1 MGKKDKRKEEK
12 KVYSGLDSL
21 AEIYGR
27 EKPKE
32 RESNRSF
39 TMVEQEKPKYVEKNP
54 VKRTENLNRQ
64 STNKPVNRTNTTYK
78 SGNNYVNNFKK
89 SRNVPT
95 APYNFV
101 PLNDTVV
108 HPPLFKY
115 IEDDLKEDKN
125 IQSGYKRF
133 LQENGKYSGF
143 FDVDIENITP
153 IYIGGENKKFF
164 SIGGK
169 YCIPGSSLRGSLK
182 NIFKIIT
189 NGAMRVKEQ
198 ISIDENDN
206 AEADV
211 TNKILYFRNLAGK
224 KVDPT
229 KDLYS
234 SRFTYDKTYKDKD
247 GNIKTKKA
255 SIAKAG
261 FLVRENKQ
269 YYICRADVQVRKGSP
284 FQVTPPKAPCIEW
297 NNDFADIFTGRMNNK
312 KHFYRIKSPVWK
324 DKYIIPDDVLKGYR
338 DDKNRKGLDLLNV
351 KNAAKG
357 TDRYKLLRGAEKFDY
372 IVPCFFVEKDGV
384 VEHFG
389 AGPYYRLPYRNSIG
403 DHIIPEE
410 LKKAQIDFTD
420 AIFGN
425 KEYWKSRVN
434 FEDCYLQSDKSVL
447 EAAAYSKILMGPNPT
462 SFQLYLTPDKDNNPR
477 HWDSNA
483 PIRGYKFYWHRS
495 TDWRAAEKSEN
506 ENMNNFIAPIKA
518 NNHFKGRVRFENLD
532 AVELGALSYVFALA
546 EEKDICYK
554 IGMGKPIGMGSIKI
568 KSKLYLRGDNYYK
581 QLFAENGFA
590 ENLVQK
596 DKDEYVKQ
604 FKAYMQNNLSAQ
616 SLSKYQSRINQLKA
630 ILSVEYMQGTKR
642 KEWNEKLTRYMEIG
656 NKDDRNIVTS
666 RTPLPTINEVVQA
679 LKK

>member
-153 IYIGGENKKFF
+153 VYIGGENKKFF

-169 YCIPGSSLRGSLK
+169 YCIPGSSLRGCLK

-189 NGAMRVKEQ
+189 NGAMRIKT
-198 ISIDENDN
+198 DENS
-206 AEADV
+206 EADV
-211 TNKILYFRNLAGK
+211 TDKILYFRNMAGK
-224 KVDPT
+224 GVDPLT
-229 KDLYS
+229 KL
-234 SRFTYDKTYKDKD
+234 YKDNFPKEAKTIEKD
-247 GNIKTKKA
+247 GTTTEIQVSAAN
-255 SIAKAG
+255 AG
-261 FLVRENKQ
+261 FLVKKNNEYFICKAKRRREEGEKWHINLLSKT
-269 YYICRADVQVRKGSP
+269 S
-284 FQVTPPKAPCIEW
+284 CIEW
-297 NNDFADIFTGRMNNK
+297 HNDCVNIFTGKMPGK
-312 KHFYRIKSPVWK
+312 KHFYKIYAPIWNKLFTV
-324 DKYIIPDDVLKGYR
+324 PDDVVKSYR
-338 DDKNRKGLDLLNV
+338 DDKSRKGINLLDK
-351 KNAAKG
+351 KNAKKG
-357 TDRYKLLRGAEKFDY
+357 TDNLRLLRGAEKFDY

-410 LKKAQIDFTD
+410 LKKVQVDFAD
-420 AIFGN
+420 AVFGN

-495 TDWRAAEKSEN
+495 IDWRAAEKSEN
-506 ENMNNFIAPIKA
+506 ENMNNFIAPVKV

-532 AVELGALSYVFALA
+532 AVELGALAYVFALA

-568 KSKLYLRGDNYYK
+568 TSKLYLRSNDYYK
-581 QLFAENGFA
+581 QLFAENAFA

>member
-1 MGKKDKRKEEK
+1 MGKKNNKREDKQSFSSFDDLASMFGLQKPKEEK
-12 KVYSGLDSL
+12 ANK
-21 AEIYGR
+21 
-27 EKPKE
+27 
-32 RESNRSF
+32 SF
-39 TMVEQEKPKYVEKNP
+39 NIVQEKKTNYVEKSP
-54 VKRTENLNRQ
+54 TKRTTDFSKKNVSRQ
-64 STNKPVNRTNTTYK
+64 TLKPNNTYNKKMN
-78 SGNNYVNNFKK
+78 NNFNNKN
-89 SRNVPT
+89 NVPS

-108 HPPLFKY
+108 HLPLYQYVEGLEEK
-115 IEDDLKEDKN
+115 DK

-133 LQENGKYSGF
+133 LQEKGKYSGF

-169 YCIPGSSLRGSLK
+169 YCIPGSSLRGCLK

-389 AGPYYRLPYRNSIG
+389 AGPYYRLPYRNSIS

-410 LKKAQIDFTD
+410 LKKTQIDFTD

-495 TDWRAAEKSEN
+495 IDWRAAEKSEN
-506 ENMNNFIAPIKA
+506 ENMNNFIAPVKV

-532 AVELGALSYVFALA
+532 TVELGALAYIFALA

-554 IGMGKPIGMGSIKI
+554 IGMGKPIGMGSIKVQG
-568 KSKLYLRGDNYYK
+568 KLYLRGTEYYK
-581 QLFAENGFA
+581 QLFVKEHNAFA
-590 ENLVQK
+590 EDIVEGDKKEFIIQFNNYIQNQISKKSWDLYQK
-596 DKDEYVKQ
+596 RLQ
-604 FKAYMQNNLSAQ
+604 
-616 SLSKYQSRINQLKA
+616 QLKN
-630 ILSVEYMQGTKR
+630 ILNVKYMQGKN
-642 KEWNEKLTRYMEIG
+642 KDKWNNELTRYMEID
-656 NKDDRNIVTS
+656 NPSDKYIVTS
-666 RTPLPTINEVVQA
+666 RKPLPTIDEVIKE
-679 LKK
+679 LEK